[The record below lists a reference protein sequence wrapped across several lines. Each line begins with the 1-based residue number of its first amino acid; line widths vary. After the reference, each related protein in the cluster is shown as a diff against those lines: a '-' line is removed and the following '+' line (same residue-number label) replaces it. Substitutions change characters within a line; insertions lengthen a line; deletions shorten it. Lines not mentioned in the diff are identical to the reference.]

1 MLILDV
7 PTRWS
12 STHQMMRKSFLWGV
26 VLLNLFTIGRAL
38 QYKAEINNFITL
50 HANRDLRD
58 LELSEDKWSS
68 IRLVAGW
75 LEKFCDVTTQMSAV
89 CQPMLSHTHA
99 IFRGL
104 QEHLRKSL
112 RNLPSGIDLCIQN
125 GLLAAHFKLSKYY
138 YRFDQ
143 SPFYIWAARMSVS
156 FSIMPWLIS

>member
-1 MLILDV
+1 MC
-7 PTRWS
+7 
-12 STHQMMRKSFLWGV
+12 KSFLWGV